1 MDDIV
6 AVRVELDTGEH
17 RYFITWGRLH
27 DVVDPRPLAHVIL
40 ANAHHFSL
48 GGKPI
53 QASVCDSLS
62 EASGAPYF
70 FEGLLAIS
78 RESIPFGPGYEE
90 WRKSKLEAM
99 AKGREIHF
107 LGRKDL
113 LPDGR
118 PPDARIDDGY
128 TAPR

>member
-40 ANAHHFSL
+40 ANAHH
-48 GGKPI
+48 
-53 QASVCDSLS
+53 
-62 EASGAPYF
+62 F